1 MGCPL
6 MILRHLDHGQ
16 PHAYKRGEVL
26 YENQVAGVDASGGQF
41 FVRSRMLCALFH
53 ALSTASLRARL
64 FTLQLKDL
72 GTQSPT
78 RPQARLPQ
86 TK

>member
-1 MGCPL
+1 
-6 MILRHLDHGQ
+6 MILSHLDHGQ
-16 PHAYKRGEVL
+16 PHAYKGGEVL

-41 FVRSRMLCALFH
+41 FVRNRMLFALFH
-53 ALSTASLRARL
+53 TLSTASLRARL

-78 RPQARLPQ
+78 RPQARVPQ